1 LTAAVPALLRICQQE
16 FFLPAPRIAKRI
28 TLNSPVLNRSLE
40 RLGEAMLM
48 NSYRVKLLVAFA
60 SAACLACAA
69 QGQPITKAVQAACK
83 DDYKQYCGE
92 YGLETS
98 GLRSCMDRNGH
109 NLSKICVNALVKA
122 GEVSQSEVD
131 RRKRAAR

>member
-1 LTAAVPALLRICQQE
+1 MRLCQQGLS
-16 FFLPAPRIAKRI
+16 FFTGPCTLKEI
-28 TLNSPVLNRSLE
+28 TLGSPFSSIAQK

-48 NSYRVKLLVAFA
+48 NTYRARLLVAFV
-60 SAACLACAA
+60 SVACLACAA
-69 QGQPITKAVQAACK
+69 QAKPISKAVQAACK
-83 DDYKQYCGE
+83 GDYKHYCSE

-109 NLSKICVNALVKA
+109 NLSKVCVHALVKA
-122 GEVSQSEVD
+122 GEVSQAEVD

>member
-1 LTAAVPALLRICQQE
+1 MSAST
-16 FFLPAPRIAKRI
+16 FFFHKGAHSEKNHLK
-28 TLNSPVLNRSLE
+28 LPVLNRSLE
-40 RLGEAMLM
+40 RFKGGHLM
-48 NSYRVKLLVAFA
+48 ISYRVTVLVAFV
-60 SAACLACAA
+60 SVACLACAA
-69 QGQPITKAVQAACK
+69 QAQPISKAVQAACK
-83 DDYKQYCGE
+83 NDYKQYCSE

-122 GEVSQSEVD
+122 GEVSQAEVD

>member
-1 LTAAVPALLRICQQE
+1 
-16 FFLPAPRIAKRI
+16 
-28 TLNSPVLNRSLE
+28 
-40 RLGEAMLM
+40 M

-60 SAACLACAA
+60 SAACLGLRGA
-69 QGQPITKAVQAACK
+69 GQPITKAVQTACK
-83 DDYKQYCGE
+83 NDYKQYCGE

-109 NLSKICVNALVKA
+109 NMPKICVNALVKA

-131 RRKRAAR
+131 RRKRASR

>member
-48 NSYRVKLLVAFA
+48 NSYRAKVLVAFI
-60 SAACLACAA
+60 SLACLACAA
-69 QGQPITKAVQAACK
+69 QAQPISKAVQAACK
-83 DDYKQYCGE
+83 DDYKNYCGD

-109 NLSKICVNALVKA
+109 NLSKTCVNALVKA
-122 GEVSQSEVD
+122 GEVSQAEVD
-131 RRKRAAR
+131 RRKSAGR